1 MEEGLVLD
9 RCKTSMVQEVAE
21 HETSRL
27 VLHAWFSLE
36 TTIQAIVVTFNGI
49 LLVVRVFHVVIIG
62 VLLV

>member
-9 RCKTSMVQEVAE
+9 RCQPSVIQEVAE

-27 VLHAWFSLE
+27 VLHAWLPLE
-36 TTIQAIVVTFNGI
+36 TTSQALVITFNDI
-49 LLVVRVFHVVIIG
+49 LLVVRVFHVVVIG